1 MAVRPSYL
9 LLGVLIANVL
19 FATYAKHVIVKRD
32 LIEDDVP
39 VSEKLSLDTIE
50 DTAAFRSQPQKR
62 DLLSQSPYTHVVSP
76 GKIVDEEAEEDSDPD
91 GDDEA
96 SGDVSG
102 SGFQREIVTEADAE
116 DADGDSENTDQNSE
130 ESNAEHSEDTVEN
143 SESSNVNAM
152 SESAGADPATED
164 NKETKR
170 QFIAHPHSRF
180 YSHPG
185 YVYLKAPPIRQKTIV
200 TTRIPRPPIMMS
212 YKQFLRRLAHE
223 RMHGFHAPSY
233 HAEDS
238 DDDDYDREREHDE
251 GICTFI

>member
-9 LLGVLIANVL
+9 LLGVLIANL
-19 FATYAKHVIVKRD
+19 LIATYAKHVIVKRD
-32 LIEDDVP
+32 LIEDDEP
-39 VSEKLSLDTIE
+39 VSNKLSLDTIE
-50 DTAAFRSQPQKR
+50 DTAALRSQPQKR
-62 DLLSQSPYTHVVSP
+62 DVLSQSPYTHVVSP

-96 SGDVSG
+96 SGDASG

-116 DADGDSENTDQNSE
+116 DADGNSENTDENSE
-130 ESNAEHSEDTVEN
+130 ESNADDSADASKT
-143 SESSNVNAM
+143 SESSNANAA
-152 SESAGADPATED
+152 SETAGADPATEA

-223 RMHGFHAPSY
+223 RMHGFRAPSY

-238 DDDDYDREREHDE
+238 DDDDYDHEHERDE
-251 GICTFI
+251 GICTFF

>member
-9 LLGVLIANVL
+9 LLGVLIANL
-19 FATYAKHVIVKRD
+19 LLATYAKHVIVKRE
-32 LIEDDVP
+32 LIEDDEP
-39 VSEKLSLDTIE
+39 VSDKLSLDTIE
-50 DTAAFRSQPQKR
+50 DTAALRSQPRKR
-62 DLLSQSPYTHVVSP
+62 DVLLQSPYTHVVSP
-76 GKIVDEEAEEDSDPD
+76 GKIVDEEAEEDGDPD
-91 GDDEA
+91 GDNEA

-116 DADGDSENTDQNSE
+116 DADGKSENSDENSE
-130 ESNAEHSEDTVEN
+130 ESNADDAKN
-143 SESSNVNAM
+143 SESGTANVV
-152 SESAGADPATED
+152 SETAGAEPATEA

-223 RMHGFHAPSY
+223 RTHGFHAPSY

-238 DDDDYDREREHDE
+238 DDDDYEHEHEHDE
-251 GICTFI
+251 GICTFM